1 MSADTSGEHAR
12 LMVVHTGAIQ
22 LRELDA
28 SDGDVLDE
36 VFAGMSDESRFL
48 RYLTPM
54 PTLHTQA
61 RRVLTAVDGCCHVAV
76 VAYADGKA
84 IGLARLVGQGG
95 RRAEFAIEVVD
106 AWQGRG
112 IGTRLGRWIRDR
124 AAALGFTDLVAET
137 SAENRRAQA
146 LTRKVFP
153 DHVARREGTV
163 VVFTAPVVG
172 SIHPTAA

>member
-1 MSADTSGEHAR
+1 MFAGTSGEHAR
-12 LMVVHTGAIQ
+12 FMVDHTAAIE
-22 LRELDA
+22 LRELNA
-28 SDGDVLDE
+28 SDGAVLDE

-54 PTLHTQA
+54 PTLHPQA

-95 RRAEFAIEVVD
+95 RRAEFAVEVVD

-112 IGTRLGRWIRDR
+112 IGTKLGLWIRDR
-124 AAALGFTDLVAET
+124 AAALGFTDLVAEV
-137 SAENRRAQA
+137 SAENGRALA

-153 DHVARREGTV
+153 DHVTRREGTV
-163 VVFTAPVVG
+163 IIFTIPVRSVR
-172 SIHPTAA
+172 PTAA